1 MEALAAVVVIV
12 AVAVGLVAAVAAA
25 DPAVVRLDRADL
37 QDQADLQDL
46 QGLADLRDPVDRV
59 VVAVMEVPDRDRS
72 FPEEDWINMDM
83 TKDGLILIYK
93 SVCFHLDKWSGG
105 DPREQVA
112 LQETKND
119 LFRILLAQQF
129 KNPTD

>member
-1 MEALAAVVVIV
+1 LQ
-12 AVAVGLVAAVAAA
+12 
-25 DPAVVRLDRADL
+25 DPAG
-37 QDQADLQDL
+37 LQDL
-46 QGLADLRDPVDRV
+46 RDLADLRDPVDRV
-59 VVAVMEVPDRDRS
+59 VAVAVMEVPDRDRS
-72 FPEEDWINMDM
+72 FPEEDWISMDM

>member
-1 MEALAAVVVIV
+1 MDHQ
-12 AVAVGLVAAVAAA
+12 
-25 DPAVVRLDRADL
+25 DPADL
-37 QDQADLQDL
+37 QD
-46 QGLADLRDPVDRV
+46 RV
-59 VVAVMEVPDRDRS
+59 VVVMEVPDRSYPD
-72 FPEEDWINMDM
+72 ENWITMDM

>member
-37 QDQADLQDL
+37 QGLQDPADLQD
-46 QGLADLRDPVDRV
+46 LADLRDPVDRV
-59 VVAVMEVPDRDRS
+59 VDMVVMEAPDNRH
-72 FPEEDWINMDM
+72 PGEDWINIDM

-93 SVCFHLDKWSGG
+93 SVCFHLDKWAGG

-112 LQETKND
+112 LQETKSD